1 MEDTGGEPPLED
13 GLLTENVGT
22 SESVE
27 LSSCLHRSG
36 ADDDSGSLSVFSV
49 SPSPAPVC
57 CHSAVEM
64 PASTV
69 CSLCLKC
76 FKCLSS
82 KTKIECLCHN
92 KLSQCSVC
100 TNLNKPCVGILES
113 FCHKYNKCLELAQNG
128 ASTELEDHVK
138 DLGSKVN
145 HFHSMTSKHKAEHNL
160 LESCCLQYSQL
171 QLQFLMLNELCEAN
185 RKPTLPEL
193 EMEIGFKDLF
203 L

>member
-13 GLLTENVGT
+13 RLLTENVST
-22 SESVE
+22 PESVE

-36 ADDDSGSLSVFSV
+36 VDDDLGLLSVFSM
-49 SPSPAPVC
+49 SPSPVPVC
-57 CHSAVEM
+57 CCSAVETS
-64 PASTV
+64 ASTV

-76 FKCLSS
+76 FKCLGS
-82 KTKIECLCHN
+82 KTKIECLCFN

-100 TNLNKPCVGILES
+100 TDLNKPCVGILQV

-128 ASTELEDHVK
+128 ASVELEDCVK
-138 DLGSKVN
+138 DLGSKVD
-145 HFHSMTSKHKAEHNL
+145 HFHSMTSKCKAEHNL
-160 LESCCLQYSQL
+160 LESHHLQYSQL
-171 QLQFLMLNELCEAN
+171 QLQFLTLNELCEAN
-185 RKPTLPEL
+185 RKPALLES